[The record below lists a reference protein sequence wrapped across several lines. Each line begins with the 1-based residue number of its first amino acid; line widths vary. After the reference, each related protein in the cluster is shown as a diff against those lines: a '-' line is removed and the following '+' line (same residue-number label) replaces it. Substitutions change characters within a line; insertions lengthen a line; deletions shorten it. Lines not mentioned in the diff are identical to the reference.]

1 MAVVCMV
8 GEEDYCSSDL
18 VCTLHVCHTPS
29 IMKGPGGRG
38 ALEDAIHRI
47 RARPKNTGHIVQ
59 LFRAV

>member
-1 MAVVCMV
+1 MYGGGGGLLFIRSRVYFPCMPYAEYNE
-8 GEEDYCSSDL
+8 GA
-18 VCTLHVCHTPS
+18 
-29 IMKGPGGRG
+29 GGRG